1 MFKGIVMEVKNDYVI
16 IMKEDGTLV
25 RIKNK
30 DGLKVGKSVFFF
42 EEDIYIKKDTAKVI
56 PFRKYIVPLGA
67 IVILINPIM
76 NMFSS
81 KMNNVYAVLT
91 FDINPSIEFELDQ
104 NGIIKDVKGINDDA
118 IALGLD
124 KIKGMTF
131 EEGTVVLKDLLSQN
145 NYLSNNNAVLVGFSF
160 IGNENINYEKDI
172 QKTIKDTFKGTE
184 VAFLKGQK
192 SDLEKAKSQ
201 GISLGKYEALVK
213 LDEDNFEDAIENL
226 STQEMLELLR
236 NVDGSIFLDEEQL
249 DELQDELEDRLE
261 DENDKYNNDDDNH
274 EENDDDDNHE
284 ENDD

>member
-1 MFKGIVMEVKNDYVI
+1 MFKGIVMEIKDDYVI

-30 DGLKVGKSVFFF
+30 DDLKVGKSIFFF
-42 EEDIYIKKDTAKVI
+42 EEDIYMKKETAKVI

-67 IVILINPIM
+67 IAALFIILINPIM
-76 NMFSS
+76 NMFST

-131 EEGTVVLKDLLSQN
+131 EEGTLVLKDLLSQN
-145 NYLSNNNAVLVGFSF
+145 NYLSNNNAVLIGFSF

-172 QKTIKDTFKGTE
+172 QKTIQNTFKGTD

-192 SDLEKAKSQ
+192 SDLEKAQNQ

-226 STQEMLELLR
+226 STQEMLELLK

-261 DENDKYNNDDDNH
+261 DENEKNDND
-274 EENDDDDNHE
+274 DDDDNHD